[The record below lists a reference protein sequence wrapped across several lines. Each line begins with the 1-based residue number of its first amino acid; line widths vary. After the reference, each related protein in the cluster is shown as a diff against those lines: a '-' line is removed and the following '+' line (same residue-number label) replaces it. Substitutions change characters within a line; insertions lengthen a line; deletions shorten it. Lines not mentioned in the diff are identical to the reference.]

1 VALPDTPSA
10 YATQSAELVATG
22 LSLHQ
27 AGKVGEAAELYV
39 EALRLDPDNAE
50 TSHLLGVARL
60 AQQRLS
66 DALPL
71 LARAIELEPANP
83 QYLANMGVALNA
95 AESYERAIAVLDRAI
110 ALKPDVAGPYSN
122 RGMAYRSL
130 AQFDE
135 AVASYE
141 QAIRLKPD
149 EAGFHFNLANSLADA
164 ARPHEALLAMERALE
179 LRPGH
184 PGATAGRITILETLR
199 RYDDALA
206 AAEDAAKRM
215 PRSID
220 VLASLASILRL
231 TGDVA
236 RSIDIQRR
244 ILALEPA
251 NGAALHGLALARR
264 HTRGDP
270 EVEAFRDAFH
280 DQAAPR
286 RQRTRAGFGYGK
298 ALADIGEHALSRG
311 VFVEANAMRRLD
323 HPYSLSR
330 ALAVIERIASQF
342 GAMPIMEG
350 AAVETS
356 RRPPIFVVGLPRAGK
371 TTIEMLLSRAS
382 GTWAAGE
389 LNQLK
394 RVVVEAVPA
403 EVRQE
408 GETLARFEFARLDAA
423 MLRAAAEAYLRYIT
437 ALAPAGTTVIDTM
450 PTNFML
456 IGFIRNMMP
465 NARIVHAVRDPLQ
478 QAVALFEKC
487 FRRPTYGYTCNL
499 GDLQTYYL
507 SYRRMMAL
515 WDRLYPGA
523 IFNANVAELM
533 HDPGRVQELLD
544 FCGLE
549 KSAVGAG
556 FVESEP
562 EAGGLPLTEKAAELK
577 HHAEAYAGDLAGLQA
592 LLNGNAANTISSN
605 PAFTELNGW

>member
-1 VALPDTPSA
+1 MALPDTPSA
-10 YATQSAELVATG
+10 DATQSAELVARG

-27 AGKVGEAAELYV
+27 AGKVGEAAELYA

-50 TSHLLGVARL
+50 ASHLLGVARL
-60 AQQRLS
+60 AQQRLN

-71 LARAIELEPANP
+71 LARAIELQPANP

-95 AESYERAIAVLDRAI
+95 AESYERAIAVLDQAI
-110 ALKPDVAGPYSN
+110 ALNSDFAGAYSN

-130 AQFDE
+130 ARFDE

-164 ARPHEALLAMERALE
+164 ARPHEALLSVERALE

-206 AAEDAAKRM
+206 AAEDAARRM

-220 VLASLASILRL
+220 VLASLASILRH
-231 TGDVA
+231 TGDAA

-270 EVEAFRDAFH
+270 EVEALRDAFH
-280 DQAAPR
+280 DEAAPR
-286 RQRTRAGFGYGK
+286 HQRTRAGFGYGK
-298 ALADIGEHALSRG
+298 ALADIGEHALSRD

-342 GAMPIMEG
+342 EAVPIKEG
-350 AAVETS
+350 AATEPS
-356 RRPPIFVVGLPRAGK
+356 HPAQIFVVGLPRAGK
-371 TTIEMLLSRAS
+371 TTIEMLLAGAP

-394 RVVVEAVPA
+394 RVVTGALPLD
-403 EVRQE
+403 VRQE
-408 GETLARFEFARLDAA
+408 REPLVRLDLARLDPAE
-423 MLRAAAEAYLRYIT
+423 LRAAAESYVRYIT
-437 ALAPAGTTVIDTM
+437 ALAPEGATVIDTM
-450 PTNFML
+450 PMNFML
-456 IGFIRNMMP
+456 VGFIRNMLP

-487 FRRPTYGYTCNL
+487 FRRPAHGYTC
-499 GDLQTYYL
+499 DLRELQAYYL
-507 SYRRMMAL
+507 SYGRMMSL

-523 IFNANVAELM
+523 VFHADVAELM
-533 HDPGRVQELLD
+533 HDPGRVSDLLE
-544 FCGLE
+544 FCGLG
-549 KSAVGAG
+549 KPAAGAG
-556 FVESEP
+556 ITESEP
-562 EAGGLPLTEKAAELK
+562 QDGGLPLSEKTVELK
-577 HHAEAYAGDLAGLQA
+577 RHAQAYEGDLTGLLA
-592 LLNGNAANTISSN
+592 LATGNDAQGASR
-605 PAFTELNGW
+605 